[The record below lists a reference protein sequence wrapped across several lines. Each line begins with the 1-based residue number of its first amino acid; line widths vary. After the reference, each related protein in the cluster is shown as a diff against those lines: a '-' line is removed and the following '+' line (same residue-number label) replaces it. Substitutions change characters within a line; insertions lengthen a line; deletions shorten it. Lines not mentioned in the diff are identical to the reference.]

1 MGRLIF
7 IMFLVFSL
15 PVGMHHLLADP
26 EHGSGFKFLQSFFTF
41 FVALPTLLTVFSICA
56 SLEIAGRA
64 RGGRGLLGWI
74 PALPWKEPMVLAV
87 ALSLVMLGFG
97 GFARILNICYST
109 KSHLPKPYSRK
120 APLHPV

>member
-1 MGRLIF
+1 MGRLTF
-7 IMFLVFSL
+7 IMFIVFSL

-26 EHGSGFKFLQSFFTF
+26 GIGVGFKFLHSFLTF

-74 PALPWKEPMVLAV
+74 GALPWQEPMILAA
-87 ALSLVMLGFG
+87 ALSLVMLGLGGFG
-97 GFARILNICYST
+97 GLINMGYAMNNVIHNT
-109 KSHLPKPYSRK
+109 T
-120 APLHPV
+120 